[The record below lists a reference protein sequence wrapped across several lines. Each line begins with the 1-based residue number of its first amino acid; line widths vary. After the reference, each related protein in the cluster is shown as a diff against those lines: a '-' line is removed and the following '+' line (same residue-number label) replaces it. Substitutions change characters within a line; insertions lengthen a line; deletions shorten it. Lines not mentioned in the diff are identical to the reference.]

1 MKSGTG
7 RQTGPQSRGERV
19 YCLERNENT
28 LFPGQL
34 QSNYKLIAFND
45 RKAVMT
51 VSADNIQD
59 PNQAHLAKVKKYS
72 AVEEI
77 SQFVEVSSS
86 FRLSYSA
93 FAVNWR
99 GVIAPQR
106 ALDMKSL
113 RLTNHKLK
121 LLSMISVE
129 QTTIIHQHFHQSTFW
144 VKLNCR

>member
-7 RQTGPQSRGERV
+7 RQTGPQSREERV
-19 YCLERNENT
+19 YCLERN
-28 LFPGQL
+28 
-34 QSNYKLIAFND
+34 IAFDD
-45 RKAVMT
+45 RKAVVT
-51 VSADNIQD
+51 VSADNIRD

-106 ALDMKSL
+106 ALDMKS
-113 RLTNHKLK
+113 
-121 LLSMISVE
+121 
-129 QTTIIHQHFHQSTFW
+129 
-144 VKLNCR
+144 

>member
-1 MKSGTG
+1 MKETKICSSQG
-7 RQTGPQSRGERV
+7 
-19 YCLERNENT
+19 
-28 LFPGQL
+28 
-34 QSNYKLIAFND
+34 NYKPDLIAFND

-77 SQFVEVSSS
+77 SQIVEVSSS

-106 ALDMKSL
+106 ALDMKS
-113 RLTNHKLK
+113 
-121 LLSMISVE
+121 
-129 QTTIIHQHFHQSTFW
+129 
-144 VKLNCR
+144 